1 MSDDEAKK
9 TENEYLELAKH
20 CKDTIIKKDKEL
32 REMKDRYL
40 ECYKLLM
47 MSYYVVRMGDSLLS
61 DILRENPQLSF
72 LVFNLEYMRGEI
84 STYLDKCYDVDMN
97 SEDDD

>member
-47 MSYYVVRMGDSLLS
+47 MSYYVVRMGDSFLS

>member
-1 MSDDEAKK
+1 MSEDEANK

-47 MSYYVVRMGDSLLS
+47 MSYYVVRMGDSFLS

>member
-1 MSDDEAKK
+1 MSHDEANK
-9 TENEYLELAKH
+9 TENDYLELAKH

-47 MSYYVVRMGDSLLS
+47 MSYYVVRMGDSFLS

-84 STYLDKCYDVDMN
+84 STYLDKCYDVDLT
-97 SEDDD
+97 EDDD

>member
-1 MSDDEAKK
+1 MSDDEANK

-47 MSYYVVRMGDSLLS
+47 MSYYVVRMGDSFLS

>member
-47 MSYYVVRMGDSLLS
+47 MSYYVVRMGDSFLS

-84 STYLDKCYDVDMN
+84 STYLDKCYDVDMS

>member
-1 MSDDEAKK
+1 MSDDEANK
-9 TENEYLELAKH
+9 TENDYLELAKH

-47 MSYYVVRMGDSLLS
+47 MSYYVVRMGDSFLS

>member
-1 MSDDEAKK
+1 MSDDEANK

-32 REMKDRYL
+32 HEMKDRYL

-47 MSYYVVRMGDSLLS
+47 MSYYVVRLGDGFLS

-84 STYLDKCYDVDMN
+84 SSYLDKCYDVDM
-97 SEDDD
+97 SSDDDD

>member
-1 MSDDEAKK
+1 MSDDEENK

-47 MSYYVVRMGDSLLS
+47 MSYYVVRMGDSFLS

-84 STYLDKCYDVDMN
+84 STYLDKCYDVDLT
-97 SEDDD
+97 EDDD